1 MSKIQIILAG
11 LGALLVLGFMT
22 VTVGSGQIVTESRA
36 ISEISAVRLKGRGQ
50 IIVKQ
55 GDEES
60 LTIEAEDNV
69 MSLIDT
75 SVSGKTL
82 TLDFNTGWF
91 RTVIPR
97 KGIKYYLTLSDPRE
111 FTISGSGSLNATD
124 ISVNSFDIQVNG
136 SGKAYVN
143 NLVADRL
150 ATEVNGSGKIVLSGD
165 VQEQRVEISGS
176 ANYTAGNLVS
186 DIADVKISGSGKTE
200 LNVRSELDVRISGSG
215 KVFYR
220 GNPRVNQNVSG
231 SGQVRN
237 VE

>member
-11 LGALLVLGFMT
+11 LGALMLLGFMT
-22 VTVGSGQIVTESRA
+22 VIVGSGQVVTESRA
-36 ISEISAVRLKGRGQ
+36 ISDISAVRLKGRGQ
-50 IIVKQ
+50 IIVNQ

-111 FTISGSGSLNATD
+111 FTISGSGSLDATD
-124 ISVNSFDIQVNG
+124 ISVKSFRIQVNG
-136 SGKAYVN
+136 SGKAYVG
-143 NLVADRL
+143 NLIADRL
-150 ATEVNGSGKIVLSGD
+150 ETDVNGSGKIVLSGD
-165 VQEQRVEISGS
+165 VQEQRIEISGS

-186 DIADVKISGSGKTE
+186 DIADVRISGSGKTE

-237 VE
+237 VD